1 MTSPTTRDARTV
13 RSSYAEPG
21 TLRAR
26 GSLYQYRRG
35 TADLRST
42 VADILDVRAGDR
54 FLDLGCGEGPYFDV
68 AAHAGA
74 SLTVGLDASWQM
86 LQRARRRPAAVV
98 QASLDALPLRPR
110 AWDVILAAHSLY
122 HADAPLTVLD
132 GLPRLLRPGGRVYL
146 VLNGKDHLVELRTL
160 AADAGH
166 PGLLGESNRCT
177 ADAVLAHIGAGA
189 GVGSTATWLRD
200 ELVVPDVAPLVA
212 YLDSTRAIYEPRLGP
227 GTSWALMLDRFAAL
241 ARSRIEADGAIRIRA
256 ETAVIRCP

>member
-1 MTSPTTRDARTV
+1 MTSPMTRDTLTV

-26 GSLYQYRRG
+26 GSLYRYRRG
-35 TADLRST
+35 AADLRST
-42 VADILDVRAGDR
+42 VADILDIRPGDR

-68 AAHAGA
+68 AAHGGV
-74 SLTVGLDASWQM
+74 SLIVGIDASWQM

-98 QASLDALPLRPR
+98 QASLDDLPLRPR

-122 HADAPLTVLD
+122 HADEPLTVLD
-132 GLPRLLRPGGRVYL
+132 GLPRLLRSGGRVYL

-177 ADAVLAHIGAGA
+177 ADAVLAYIGASA
-189 GVGSTATWLRD
+189 GSTATWLRD

-212 YLDSTRAIYEPRLGP
+212 YLDSTREIYEPRLGR
-227 GTSWALMLDRFAAL
+227 GMSWELMLDRFAEL
-241 ARSRIEADGAIRIRA
+241 ARSRIEADGAMRIRA